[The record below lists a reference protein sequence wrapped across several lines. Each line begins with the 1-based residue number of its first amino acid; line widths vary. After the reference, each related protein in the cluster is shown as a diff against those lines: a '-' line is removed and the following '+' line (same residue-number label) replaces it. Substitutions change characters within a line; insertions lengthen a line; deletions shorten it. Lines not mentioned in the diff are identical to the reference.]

1 MSRTDYT
8 MRSSTAAV
16 QGPRKVA
23 ATAALYEYIVVS
35 YVISSYMYRDVTDV
49 VDVRYY
55 DELQMYSQ
63 EILPSLI
70 ILDLPETASI
80 YKTLKYVIVRTAQS
94 CFKHVTFAR
103 ACQSNLHA
111 HCIHTS
117 IDSAR
122 PTSDVK

>member
-1 MSRTDYT
+1 

-49 VDVRYY
+49 VDVRCYN

-63 EILPSLI
+63 EILPSL
-70 ILDLPETASI
+70 T
-80 YKTLKYVIVRTAQS
+80 YWTYLKQQAFTR
-94 CFKHVTFAR
+94 H
-103 ACQSNLHA
+103 
-111 HCIHTS
+111 
-117 IDSAR
+117 
-122 PTSDVK
+122 